1 VSIKEELETIR
12 NQHNGVLH
20 PEHVLEYAK
29 AHADSALHG
38 KFEWN
43 DKKAAHAHRLQT
55 ARQVIQM
62 HIKVI
67 DTARGKRPVRMYFAP
82 VPEMTPQPGGYVST
96 ADKMASPD
104 GRAEIGLMV
113 LKRMEAHYL
122 NYPLDELS
130 PVVAEIHAV
139 RAMFEQQLGL
149 LEVEAA

>member
-1 VSIKEELETIR
+1 
-12 NQHNGVLH
+12 
-20 PEHVLEYAK
+20 
-29 AHADSALHG
+29 
-38 KFEWN
+38 
-43 DKKAAHAHRLQT
+43 
-55 ARQVIQM
+55 
-62 HIKVI
+62 
-67 DTARGKRPVRMYFAP
+67 MYFAP